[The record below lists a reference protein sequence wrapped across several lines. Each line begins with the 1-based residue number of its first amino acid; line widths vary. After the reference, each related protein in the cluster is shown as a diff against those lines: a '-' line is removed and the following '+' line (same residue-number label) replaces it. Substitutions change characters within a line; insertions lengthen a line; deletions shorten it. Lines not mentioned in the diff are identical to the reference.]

1 MMMTRIGKFVSAGVM
16 VGAMAV
22 AFTASA
28 PSFAGCARDYADC
41 FIEAAKED
49 SFIDRS
55 IAGADC
61 TLDFAECVR
70 IKVIG
75 I

>member
-16 VGAMAV
+16 VGTMAV

-28 PSFAGCARDYADC
+28 PSYAGCTREFADC
-41 FIEAAKED
+41 EED
-49 SFIDRS
+49 AGEEKTTLDRM

-61 TLDFAECVR
+61 LLDLAECVR